1 MNLGMLKSLPVGWRR
16 DGNGSGEC
24 KQRVSGSRDLQKQR
38 FASLADS
45 SVPLGTHTHT
55 YTQMLRIF
63 SAYTALPL
71 DTLI

>member
-16 DGNGSGEC
+16 DGNGSEDANREYLAQETF
-24 KQRVSGSRDLQKQR
+24 KSSDLQVWLILL
-38 FASLADS
+38 FLW
-45 SVPLGTHTHT
+45 GHTHTH
-55 YTQMLRIF
+55 TQMLRIF